1 MSNTPSPPR
10 DAGDRPGRTQ
20 AAWGAPAKPESRWAP
35 RIAVVVAIVLY
46 IRLPGRYTVGPVW
59 LIPALEVAI
68 LVALFAAAPLGMAR
82 WQRSFA
88 VTLIAILSAAN
99 FWSLILLVR
108 MLAYHGRQVP
118 GTELLNSSIN
128 IWVTNVIVFGLWYWE
143 LDRGGPDARLQARHE
158 PPDFL
163 FPQMVTPA
171 CARPEWS
178 PKFVDYLYVAFTNA
192 TAFSPTDTMPLT
204 RWAKMLMLVQS
215 LVSILAVTLVAARA
229 VNILT

>member
-1 MSNTPSPPR
+1 MPDSPSDANARPR
-10 DAGDRPGRTQ
+10 RAT
-20 AAWGAPAKPESRWAP
+20 AAWGTAAKPESRWAP
-35 RIAVVVAIVLY
+35 RIAVIVAIVLY

-59 LIPALEVAI
+59 LIPALEGAI
-68 LVALFAAAPLGMAR
+68 LVALFAAAPLGKER
-82 WQRSFA
+82 WQRPIA
-88 VTLIAILSAAN
+88 VTLIAILSMAN

-118 GTELLNSSIN
+118 GAELLNSSIN
-128 IWVTNVIVFGLWYWE
+128 IWVTNVIIFALWYWE
-143 LDRGGPDARLQARHE
+143 LDRGGPDARLQAQHE

-171 CARPEWS
+171 CAPSEWS
-178 PKFVDYLYVAFTNA
+178 PRFVDYLYVAFTNA

-229 VNILT
+229 VNILG